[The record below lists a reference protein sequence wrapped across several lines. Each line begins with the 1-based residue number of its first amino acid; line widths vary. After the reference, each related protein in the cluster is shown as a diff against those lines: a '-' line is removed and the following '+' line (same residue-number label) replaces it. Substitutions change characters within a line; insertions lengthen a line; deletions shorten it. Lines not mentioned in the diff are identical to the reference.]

1 MRLSA
6 IFLGLPFLVLS
17 HAAHAAFDMSPIVAT
32 VSPTG
37 ASATTSFTL
46 TNTAESKTPVQVSI
60 VYRTPDINGDE
71 RFDQVKDAGDMFQ
84 IFPAQIILNP
94 KEKRTVRVTYV
105 GDPKITRELSLRVIA
120 EEFPISVSEPEK
132 AKKRA
137 VASIAIATKYVGSL
151 YVTPTGTKPD
161 VSIEATTGKGKTGD
175 EMVLTFENKGSEH
188 QILKDVQYKVTAGGK
203 EYVLPPET
211 VRKIGQ
217 QNILAGGVRR
227 VAIPWPS
234 IIPMGPVKVSF
245 DLAKK

>member
-6 IFLGLPFLVLS
+6 IFLILPFTFLS
-17 HAAHAAFDMSPIVAT
+17 QTVHAAFDMSPIVAT
-32 VSPTG
+32 VSPSG

-46 TNTAESKTPVQVSI
+46 TNADDTKTPVQISI
-60 VYRTPDINGDE
+60 VYRTPDINGEE

-105 GDPKITRELSLRVIA
+105 GDPKINREISLRVIA
-120 EEFPISVSEPEK
+120 EEFPISVSDPAK

-151 YVTPTGTKPD
+151 YVTPTGTKPEVNID
-161 VSIEATTGKGKTGD
+161 AAHGKGKSGD

-188 QILKDVQYKVTAGGK
+188 QILRDIKYKVTAGGK
-203 EYVLPPET
+203 EYVLPPES
-211 VRKIGQ
+211 VHKIGQ

-227 VAIPWPS
+227 VSIPWPS
-234 IIPMGPVKVSF
+234 IIPIGPVKVSF
-245 DLAKK
+245 ELAKQ